1 MRILSEDAYPE
12 QGCCYYC
19 RRHALQLFSRH
30 LARRAR
36 LVEMQTSQ
44 AAARPNVLRV
54 PLVLHVGDSGDLFF
68 S

>member
-1 MRILSEDAYPE
+1 MRILSKDAATIAVAT
-12 QGCCYYC
+12 
-19 RRHALQLFSRH
+19 RLQLFSRH

>member
-1 MRILSEDAYPE
+1 MRILSKDAATIAVAT
-12 QGCCYYC
+12 
-19 RRHALQLFSRH
+19 RLQLFSRH

-36 LVEMQTSQ
+36 LVEMQASQ
-44 AAARPNVLRV
+44 AGARPNVLRV